1 MSNAALINLL
11 NENKSLRAEIGVLKD
26 EIANLTLQVKELAH
40 SLKTYIECA
49 ESCPVKTN

>member
-1 MSNAALINLL
+1 MSEELIQRLLQENA
-11 NENKSLRAEIGVLKD
+11 ELKI
-26 EIANLTLQVKELAH
+26 EIANLTLQVKELAQ